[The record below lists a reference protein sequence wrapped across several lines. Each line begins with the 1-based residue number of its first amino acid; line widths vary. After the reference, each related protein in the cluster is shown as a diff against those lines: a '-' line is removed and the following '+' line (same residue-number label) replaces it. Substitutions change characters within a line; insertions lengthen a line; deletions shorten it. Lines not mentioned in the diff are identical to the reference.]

1 MLVLHRLRQFV
12 IRFYSVVG
20 WLWER
25 VGHSAGSATG
35 TSPTDTNN
43 DEDGGPADGRET
55 ETLTEQLVETGI
67 FETGGVEKGLRLNE
81 EFRAVWW
88 RRIRRYRTDDERLL
102 GHLGAFLSTDPDRLE
117 TVHET
122 DGLIVREDSVQI
134 GSWPSHAAFLAD
146 IALYPTIEEWF
157 DGWES
162 LDGESRAALLAR
174 LRTFLEECPDC
185 GGHVQPRA
193 TYDPDARGTVVSMTC
208 TTCESTLA
216 TGWRER

>member
-1 MLVLHRLRQFV
+1 MLVIHRLRQFV
-12 IRFYSVVG
+12 IRFYAVVG

-25 VGHSAGSATG
+25 VGYREGSATG
-35 TSPTDTNN
+35 TSPTDTAK
-43 DEDGGPADGRET
+43 DQDGATAAGWET

-67 FETGGVEKGLRLNE
+67 FDTGGPEKGLRLNK

-88 RRIRRYRTDDERLL
+88 RRIRRYRADDKRLL
-102 GHLGAFLSTDPDRLE
+102 GHLGAFLRTDPDRLE
-117 TVHET
+117 IEHET
-122 DGLIVREDSVQI
+122 DGLTVQEDGVQI
-134 GSWPSHAAFLAD
+134 GSWPSYAAFLAD

-157 DGWES
+157 DEWES

-174 LRTFLEECPDC
+174 LRTFLRECPDC

-208 TTCESTLA
+208 TTCESILA